1 MSALIRVCMVL
12 RDYNPRPRS
21 LKTRVGGLC
30 VESILSYIIKPCL
43 GRKKTTRHMHAP
55 LIHFLFCLPRAAIGN
70 TLFCDLHCRNATQ
83 QKLELHS
90 LSPVSNGTLCDTLHF
105 LRPVALFSFA
115 QTDIQLLASAW
126 YTNTSPLASY
136 QPQQFL
142 DLQSDWQLIMWR
154 LMFQGNSHFVP
165 FRILHVSTDSLHP
178 VMYWGHLVFW
188 VLYTGF
194 GMESVGSCFFS
205 VCFLVPTSL
214 VCIIC
219 ATIYWISTH
228 NCFLTRAWGCCSV
241 PCGVCWSV
249 PRPLGELGSQ
259 QVQF

>member
-126 YTNTSPLASY
+126 YK
-136 QPQQFL
+136 
-142 DLQSDWQLIMWR
+142 
-154 LMFQGNSHFVP
+154 HF
-165 FRILHVSTDSLHP
+165 T
-178 VMYWGHLVFW
+178 
-188 VLYTGF
+188 
-194 GMESVGSCFFS
+194 
-205 VCFLVPTSL
+205 TSL
-214 VCIIC
+214 LPASAVLGF
-219 ATIYWISTH
+219 AVWLAAHHVTF
-228 NCFLTRAWGCCSV
+228 NV
-241 PCGVCWSV
+241 PGKFSFC
-249 PRPLGELGSQ
+249 P
-259 QVQF
+259 F